1 MNASMKAFA
10 CRVCFVSALVFGA
23 TIGICA
29 QNETQN
35 SILSPPPNSK
45 LSPVHLPDITK
56 LEPDVREHLLLSER
70 ALSTAINNPQTTP
83 SQLAEGYGILGQ
95 IFQAYSVSAPARE
108 CYLNASEL
116 APKDFR
122 WIYLLGKLDQEAD
135 RTDDAIRRFK
145 LVRTLRPD
153 YLGAPINLGN
163 LYLQLNRL
171 PDAKQSFSEALTIEA
186 KNAAANYGLG
196 QVALSERRYA
206 EAVTYFEQALE
217 QLPGANRIHYSL
229 AMAYRGLGNNE
240 KAKTHLALQGTV
252 GVRVAD
258 PLIDNLQQLIAGER
272 IHLIRGKLA
281 LESKRYAE
289 AITEFEQALKANP
302 KSLEAHINYG
312 AALTQTGDLR
322 GAAAQF
328 QEAARIDPKSINAHY
343 NLAVLLADEQ
353 KYEEAITHLQAVLA
367 INENDLRARYLLA
380 QQLVKANRLPD
391 ALAEFAR
398 VVAANPDHEGA
409 VLDHAKLL
417 LRLGDYRLAR
427 ESLEKAYTRNADRT
441 ETAALLAYLLAAVPQ
456 LDLRDGAR
464 ALDIAQRIYQ
474 TTGST
479 YHGAIVAMSLAELG
493 RCDEA
498 AALVKTLLQ
507 KAAKNDKPDLLERL
521 RKDLI
526 RYEQERP
533 CRPAA

>member
-1 MNASMKAFA
+1 MNASMKSFA

-23 TIGICA
+23 VIGIRA
-29 QNETQN
+29 QNETPN
-35 SILSPPPNSK
+35 TILSPPPNSK
-45 LSPVHLPDITK
+45 LSPVHLPDVTK

-70 ALSTAINNPQTTP
+70 GLSAAINGPQTTP
-83 SQLAEGYGILGQ
+83 SQLAEGYGMLGQ
-95 IFQAYSVSAPARE
+95 IFQAYSVNDSARE

-116 APKDFR
+116 APQDFR

-135 RTDDAIRRFK
+135 RSDDAIRRFK

-153 YLGAPINLGN
+153 YLGAPINLGD

-171 PDAKQSFSEALTIEA
+171 PDAKQSFTEALTIEP

-206 EAVTYFEQALE
+206 ESVTYFEQALE

-229 AMAYRGLGNNE
+229 AMAYRGLGNTE
-240 KAKTHLALQGTV
+240 KAKAHLARQGTV
-252 GVRVAD
+252 GVKGAD

-289 AITEFEQALKANP
+289 AVTEFEQALKANP

-328 QEAARIDPKSINAHY
+328 QEAVRIDPKSINAHY
-343 NLAVLLADEQ
+343 NLAVLLANEN
-353 KYEEAITHLQAVLA
+353 KYKEVITHLQAVLA
-367 INENDLRARYLLA
+367 INETDLSARYLLA
-380 QQLVKANRLPD
+380 QQLVKANRLQD

-398 VVAANPDHEGA
+398 VVAAAPDNEGA

-417 LRLGDYRLAR
+417 LRLGDYRLVR
-427 ESLEKAYTRNADRT
+427 ESLEKAYARNPDRT
-441 ETAALLAYLLAAVPQ
+441 ETAALLAYLLAAAPQ
-456 LDLRDGAR
+456 LDLRDGGR
-464 ALDIAQRIYQ
+464 ALEIAQRIYQ
-474 TTGST
+474 ATGST

-498 AALVKTLLQ
+498 SAFVKTLLQ
-507 KAAKNDKPDLLERL
+507 KAAKTDKPELLERL
-521 RKDLI
+521 RNDLS
-526 RYEQERP
+526 RYEREKP
-533 CRPAA
+533 CRPS